1 MKDNELRVLVTGA
14 KGFVGTHLCARLKSL
29 KESGSNSLGA
39 VVKEVY
45 EYDLDSTPEELNEWC
60 EKANFIFNLA
70 GVMRPE
76 NQDEH
81 MKQNFGFASTLLD
94 TLKQKGNSC
103 PVMLASSIQA
113 AMVGRFGVTEY
124 GRSKK
129 AGEDL
134 FFDYGKETGAKVLVY
149 RFPNLFGE
157 HGRPNYNSVVST
169 FCNNIANDLPISI
182 NDPSV
187 ELTLLYVGDLVD
199 NLIGA
204 MVGKETRCEFDGL
217 TPMPKSDG
225 HYCYVSITNKI
236 TVGEL
241 AEMLRKFKEA
251 LNEGKTPVC
260 QNGLEERMLSTFMS
274 YYPDSK

>member
-1 MKDNELRVLVTGA
+1 MNNNRLNVLITGA
-14 KGFVGTHLCARLKSL
+14 KGFVGTHLSKRLKQIKNGECNIPGVSI
-29 KESGSNSLGA
+29 GNI
-39 VVKEVY
+39 Y
-45 EYDLDSTPEELNEWC
+45 EYDIDSTSEELEEWC
-60 EKANFIFNLA
+60 EKADFVYNLA
-70 GVMRPE
+70 GVMRPAS
-76 NQDEH
+76 QDEH

-94 TLKQKGNSC
+94 TLKEKGNSC

-157 HGRPNYNSVVST
+157 HGKPNYNSVVST
-169 FCNNIANDLPISI
+169 FCYNIAHDLPIQI

-187 ELTLLYVGDLVD
+187 ELTLLYVGDLINDLV
-199 NLIGA
+199 NALIG
-204 MVGKETRCEFDGL
+204 KENRCEFDGL
-217 TPMPKSDG
+217 NPVPGTK
-225 HYCYVSITNKI
+225 YCYVPITNKI

-241 AEMLRKFKEA
+241 AEMLNTFK
-251 LNEGKTPVC
+251 LNTDISRISFSEDT
-260 QNGLEERMLSTFMS
+260 LEKKMYSTYKS
-274 YYPDSK
+274 YI

>member
-1 MKDNELRVLVTGA
+1 MKNRKLRVLITGA
-14 KGFVGTHLCARLKSL
+14 KGFVGTHLCARLKSM
-29 KESGSNSLGA
+29 KDSDSNILGA

-45 EYDLDSTPEELNEWC
+45 EYDLDSTPEQLNEWC
-60 EKANFIFNLA
+60 EKASFVFNLA
-70 GVMRPE
+70 GVMRPA

-81 MKQNFGFASTLLD
+81 MKQNFGFASTLLE
-94 TLKQKGNSC
+94 TLKQKGNAC

-157 HGRPNYNSVVST
+157 FGRPNYNSVVST

-182 NDPSV
+182 NDPNV

-199 NLIGA
+199 NLIDA

-217 TPMPKSDG
+217 TPVPIADG
-225 HYCYVSITNKI
+225 HYCYVAITNKI
-236 TVGEL
+236 NVGEL
-241 AEMLRKFKEA
+241 AEMLKRFKDSISH
-251 LNEGKTPVC
+251 GKSLVC

-274 YYPDSK
+274 YLPK

>member
-1 MKDNELRVLVTGA
+1 MNNNGMNVLITGA
-14 KGFVGTHLCARLKSL
+14 KGFVGTHLSKRLKGIKNGDCNIPGVSI
-29 KESGSNSLGA
+29 SHI
-39 VVKEVY
+39 Y
-45 EYDLDSTPEELNEWC
+45 EYDIDSTPEELEEWC
-60 EKANFIFNLA
+60 EKADFVYNLA
-70 GVMRPE
+70 GVMRPAS
-76 NQDEH
+76 QDEH

-94 TLKQKGNSC
+94 TLKEKGNKC

-149 RFPNLFGE
+149 RVPNLFGE

-169 FCNNIANDLPISI
+169 FCYNIAHDLPIQI

-187 ELTLLYVGDLVD
+187 ELTLLYVGDLINDLVSA
-199 NLIGA
+199 LIG
-204 MVGKETRCEFDGL
+204 KEHRCEFDGL
-217 TPMPKSDG
+217 NPVPGTK
-225 HYCYVSITNKI
+225 YCYVPITNKI

-241 AEMLRKFKEA
+241 AEMLRKFKASLSQQKPSFNIESLDA
-251 LNEGKTPVC
+251 K
-260 QNGLEERMLSTFMS
+260 MFSTFKS
-274 YYPDSK
+274 YLSE